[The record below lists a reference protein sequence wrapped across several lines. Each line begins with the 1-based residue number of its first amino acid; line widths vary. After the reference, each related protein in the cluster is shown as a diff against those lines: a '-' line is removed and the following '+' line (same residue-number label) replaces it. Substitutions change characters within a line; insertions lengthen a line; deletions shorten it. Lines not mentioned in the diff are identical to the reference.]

1 MGIENTY
8 DFRGFLGIK
17 SVLCYK
23 DLNCKIEVDKGTT
36 TNVKN
41 TDITIKFP
49 ISYVQSMRQSEI
61 SHHYLFVGLIFVA
74 SKPKRLYNCPYSFST

>member
-36 TNVKN
+36 TNVKKHRHN
-41 TDITIKFP
+41 
-49 ISYVQSMRQSEI
+49 
-61 SHHYLFVGLIFVA
+61 HYKCLEVFFNDVFE
-74 SKPKRLYNCPYSFST
+74 SSNFQ

>member
-8 DFRGFLGIK
+8 DFRGFLGLK

-41 TDITIKFP
+41 TDITITN
-49 ISYVQSMRQSEI
+49 VQNYFFNDVFESSNFQ
-61 SHHYLFVGLIFVA
+61 
-74 SKPKRLYNCPYSFST
+74 